1 MTATP
6 TRCHQALTSERIFTR
21 LTPKVFSRPCS
32 TMITRN
38 VPKVFAAVTVSPVV
52 RLRNAIVVVAA
63 PKSIAAVT
71 AISPRKLNQ
80 PTNHAHA
87 GLSRRARA
95 AAHQYRA
102 PAVGYAEQTSA
113 IARATRVT
121 IPPTNSQPIVMD
133 SGPPAF
139 MAMPYEV
146 IAPARIEMMENE
158 TAKLE
163 KPDSRRCSSWRY
175 PRLARSSSS
184 ELAAGVVG
192 RVLAL
197 IGGSSGREGEGATVR
212 PMIRPPRPACQ

>member
-71 AISPRKLNQ
+71 ATSPRKLNQ
-80 PTNHAHA
+80 PTNQAHA
-87 GLSRRARA
+87 GLFRRASA

-102 PAVGYAEQTSA
+102 PAVGYTEQTSA
-113 IARATRVT
+113 MASATSVT
-121 IPPTNSQPIVMD
+121 MPPTNSQPTVMD
-133 SGPPAF
+133 SGPPVTI
-139 MAMPYEV
+139 AMQYEV
-146 IAPARIEMMENE
+146 IAPARIEMIENE

-163 KPDSRRCSSWRY
+163 KPDSLRRSSCRY
-175 PRLARSSSS
+175 PSSASRRSSASAG
-184 ELAAGVVG
+184 AAADEDTAGSG
-192 RVLAL
+192 AMAL
-197 IGGSSGREGEGATVR
+197 IGVSWG
-212 PMIRPPRPACQ
+212 PRKG